1 MSTQL
6 PFLCNGDDSFAVISA
21 CYTLTEQYRNILID
35 LGKEHQLSENEM
47 LVLVHLAQY
56 PEACIQKKLQ
66 GTHLQLSVSSI
77 CRMVDSLRKK
87 NYLTTCLDENDRRSW
102 IIHLE
107 APGRELADAFRQRLQ
122 MRLESIFQGIPGFD
136 VRGFANAMVQAA
148 AVADETAFSA

>member
-56 PEACIQKKLQ
+56 PEACTQKKLQ
-66 GTHLQLSVSSI
+66 GTHLQLSVSSN
-77 CRMVDSLRKK
+77 RGLATVYPQSL
-87 NYLTTCLDENDRRSW
+87 
-102 IIHLE
+102 
-107 APGRELADAFRQRLQ
+107 AFRSICVLSHLRLLQ
-122 MRLESIFQGIPGFD
+122 NYWI
-136 VRGFANAMVQAA
+136 
-148 AVADETAFSA
+148 

>member
-56 PEACIQKKLQ
+56 PEACTQKKLQ

-77 CRMVDSLRKK
+77 GRMVDSLRKN

-102 IIHLE
+102 IIHL
-107 APGRELADAFRQRLQ
+107 DAFRQRLQ

>member
-56 PEACIQKKLQ
+56 PEACTQKKTPGNTLAVVCFL
-66 GTHLQLSVSSI
+66 HLPYG
-77 CRMVDSLRKK
+77 RFPEKK
-87 NYLTTCLDENDRRSW
+87 
-102 IIHLE
+102 
-107 APGRELADAFRQRLQ
+107 ELPYYVF
-122 MRLESIFQGIPGFD
+122 G
-136 VRGFANAMVQAA
+136 
-148 AVADETAFSA
+148 

>member
-47 LVLVHLAQY
+47 LVLVYLAQY
-56 PEACIQKKLQ
+56 PEACTQKKLQ

-77 CRMVDSLRKK
+77 CRMVDSLRKRITLLRVWR
-87 NYLTTCLDENDRRSW
+87 NEPSVLDYSSRGSRS
-102 IIHLE
+102 
-107 APGRELADAFRQRLQ
+107 
-122 MRLESIFQGIPGFD
+122 
-136 VRGFANAMVQAA
+136 
-148 AVADETAFSA
+148 

>member
-56 PEACIQKKLQ
+56 PEERSAKSCKVGASLLHFNLLILQ
-66 GTHLQLSVSSI
+66 V
-77 CRMVDSLRKK
+77 
-87 NYLTTCLDENDRRSW
+87 
-102 IIHLE
+102 
-107 APGRELADAFRQRLQ
+107 F
-122 MRLESIFQGIPGFD
+122 
-136 VRGFANAMVQAA
+136 
-148 AVADETAFSA
+148 

>member
-56 PEACIQKKLQ
+56 PEACTQKKLQ
-66 GTHLQLSVSSI
+66 GTHLQL
-77 CRMVDSLRKK
+77 
-87 NYLTTCLDENDRRSW
+87 
-102 IIHLE
+102 
-107 APGRELADAFRQRLQ
+107 
-122 MRLESIFQGIPGFD
+122 RLESIFQGIPGFD